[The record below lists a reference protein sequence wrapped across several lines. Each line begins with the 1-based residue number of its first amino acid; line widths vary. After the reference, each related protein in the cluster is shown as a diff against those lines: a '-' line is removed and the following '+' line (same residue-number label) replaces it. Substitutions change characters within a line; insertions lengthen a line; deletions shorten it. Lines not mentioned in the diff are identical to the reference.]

1 MRIFLSHQSRDKA
14 LVLEFR
20 EFLPRFLDTWL
31 DEDSL
36 SWGGSLPEQLKTTV
50 QSGVDFLIVFLDR
63 ASLVS
68 TWVRQE
74 LEWALAREREL
85 GRTFVLPILLEDVP
99 AEDFP
104 GGLNERLY
112 LRLADFNRASV
123 EALANRAT
131 IELFRLIVET
141 LATVQLQLPRHPSF
155 GEVRDGLSSGQAQL
169 LGHLVQQCG
178 QGSEILQRDLE
189 RAMGPHAGPELFYRL
204 ETLIAQGFITKRRVS
219 TDGQFSYRLTP
230 EFAQSLK

>member
-1 MRIFLSHQSRDKA
+1 MRIFLSHQNRDKA
-14 LVLEFR
+14 LVREFR

-36 SWGGSLPEQLKTTV
+36 PWGVSLPEQLKATV
-50 QSGVDFLIVFLDR
+50 QSSVDFLIVFLDR
-63 ASLVS
+63 ASLAS
-68 TWVRQE
+68 SWVRQE

-85 GRTFVLPILLEDVP
+85 GRIFVLPILLEEVP
-99 AEDFP
+99 ASDLP
-104 GGLNERLY
+104 SGLGERLY

-141 LATVQLQLPRHPSF
+141 LASVQLELPRHPSL
-155 GEVRDGLSSGQAQL
+155 GEVRDALTAGQAQL
-169 LGHLVQQCG
+169 LGYLVLQSG
-178 QGSEILQRDLE
+178 QGPEILQRDIE
-189 RAMGPHAGPELFYRL
+189 AAMRNYSGPELFYRL
-204 ETLIAQGFITKRRVS
+204 ETLIAQGFITKRRFS